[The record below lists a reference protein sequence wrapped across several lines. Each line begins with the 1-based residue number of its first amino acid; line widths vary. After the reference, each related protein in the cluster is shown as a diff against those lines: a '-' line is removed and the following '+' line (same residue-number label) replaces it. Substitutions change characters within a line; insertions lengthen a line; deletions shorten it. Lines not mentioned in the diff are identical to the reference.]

1 MLGPQNHA
9 ADLLLQL
16 YASELPDAECATHP
30 SVFSCSH
37 MIHAKCFEELM
48 QTVGNVAMRKQG
60 TFFCPVCRR
69 LGSSVF
75 PLFFPVKVDCQWR
88 ERLGDALLFRPDAVD
103 DRSFDAMYAEE
114 KEAMDH
120 YLLVVVGRSAEE

>member
-16 YASELPDAECATHP
+16 YASELPDAECVTHP

-88 ERLGDALLFRPDAVD
+88 
-103 DRSFDAMYAEE
+103 
-114 KEAMDH
+114 
-120 YLLVVVGRSAEE
+120 